1 MIETT
6 TLMMFIG
13 ATALLVATPGPVVGL
28 IMAETLKHG
37 MRFGFMVSLGAGTI
51 AIVFLSLY
59 IAGAAPLFA
68 ALEDYFDLIRY
79 LGVAYLLYLGI
90 TSIRNAGKAHEDI
103 HIHARKPFDAY
114 KYALFITASSPKTIL
129 FFAAFFPQFI
139 DNSANVTEQLIVL
152 SGVFLVVS
160 VSLDSCWV
168 LIAGRARKYLSQ
180 PGMHKRLNIIS
191 GIILCIAASVLLFLK
206 T

>member
-6 TLMMFIG
+6 TLLMFIG
-13 ATALLVATPGPVVGL
+13 ATALLIATPGPVVGL

-59 IAGAAPLFA
+59 IAGTAPLFA

-90 TSIRNAGKAHEDI
+90 TSIRNAGKAQEDI

-114 KYALFITASSPKTIL
+114 KSALFITASSPKTIL

-139 DNSANVTEQLIVL
+139 DNSADVIEQLIVL
-152 SGVFLVVS
+152 SAVFLATS
-160 VSLDSCWV
+160 VSMDSCWV

-191 GIILCIAASVLLFLK
+191 GTILCIAASVLLLIK

>member
-6 TLMMFIG
+6 TLLLFIG
-13 ATALLVATPGPVVGL
+13 ATALLIVTPGPVVGL
-28 IMAETLKHG
+28 IMAETLNHG

-51 AIVFLSLY
+51 AIIFLSLY

-79 LGVAYLLYLGI
+79 LGVIYLLYLGI
-90 TSIRNAGKAHEDI
+90 TAIVRSGIPPNKL

-114 KYALFITASSPKTIL
+114 KSALIITASSPKTIL

-139 DNSANVTEQLIVL
+139 DKTGDVTQQLIIL
-152 SGVFLVVS
+152 SGVFLIVS
-160 VSLDSCWV
+160 VSMDSCWV
-168 LIAGRARKYLSQ
+168 LIAGRARTYIAK

-191 GIILCIAASVLLFLK
+191 GSILCIAASVLLLI
-206 T
+206 

>member
-6 TLMMFIG
+6 TVLLFIG

-28 IMAETLKHG
+28 IMAETLNHG

-51 AIVFLSLY
+51 AIIFLGLY

-68 ALEDYFDLIRY
+68 ALENYFDLIRY
-79 LGVAYLLYLGI
+79 LGVIYLLYLGVTTI
-90 TSIRNAGKAHEDI
+90 AKSGLASTDL

-114 KYALFITASSPKTIL
+114 KSALIITASSPKTIL

-139 DNSANVTEQLIVL
+139 DETGDVTQQLMILSA
-152 SGVFLVVS
+152 VFLIVS
-160 VSLDSCWV
+160 VSMDSCWV
-168 LIAGRARKYLSQ
+168 LIAGRARTYIAK
-180 PGMHKRLNIIS
+180 PGMYKRLNIVS
-191 GIILCIAASVLLFLK
+191 GSILCIAASVLLII
-206 T
+206 